1 MRIEK
6 FLDVVVCIT
15 LVAAV
20 IIGINVPVSR
30 DAEKSTS
37 AEPIAV
43 AASNTENTAKEAV
56 NESAP
61 VMGDEDVLAYL
72 NKNANPGG
80 EWKVDTGSCLV
91 FYPSGNFAEG
101 LAVLHEYPD
110 GEELR
115 QEYGGILDAFCELS
129 VTIDKVAGKKYNL
142 SLADPV
148 NEENTLA
155 EISGGEVNY
164 DYFGT
169 R

>member
-6 FLDVVVCIT
+6 FLDVVVCLT
-15 LVAAV
+15 LAAAV
-20 IIGINVPVSR
+20 IIGINVPVCR

-37 AEPIAV
+37 AEPIQV
-43 AASNTENTAKEAV
+43 AASTMKEEA
-56 NESAP
+56 EQAT
-61 VMGDEDVLAYL
+61 VMGDDDVLAYL

-80 EWKVDTGSCLV
+80 EWKVDTGSCLI
-91 FYPSGNFAEG
+91 FYPSGSFAEG

-115 QEYGGILDAFCELS
+115 QEYGGILDAFCELNET
-129 VTIDKVAGKKYNL
+129 VDKVAGKKYNL
-142 SLADPV
+142 ALADPV
-148 NEENTLA
+148 NEGNTLA
-155 EISGGEVNY
+155 EISGGKVNY